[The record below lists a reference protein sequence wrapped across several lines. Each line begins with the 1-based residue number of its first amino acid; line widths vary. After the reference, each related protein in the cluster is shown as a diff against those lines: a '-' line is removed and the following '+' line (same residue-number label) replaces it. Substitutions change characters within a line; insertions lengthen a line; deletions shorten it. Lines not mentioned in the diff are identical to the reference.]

1 MNRTAEDGDSLI
13 SHLVELRNRLLRAVL
28 ALAVVFAGLVPISNT
43 LYHWLADPLLRK
55 LPADG
60 KLIAIGVTSP
70 FFAPIKLA
78 LMVALGIAMPVI
90 LYQAW
95 AFVAPG
101 LYRHERRL
109 AKPMLIAAVTL
120 FYLGCAFAY
129 FVMLPAVFTF
139 MAATAPGGVA
149 FTPDISEYLDF
160 VLIIFLAAGL
170 AFELPVAVVVLTAL
184 DLVEPAQLKQ
194 SRGYV
199 VVGVFIVAA
208 VITPPDAL
216 SQLILALPMLLL
228 FELGILAA
236 SAVSR
241 QRRRRAE
248 AEAVRE

>member
-1 MNRTAEDGDSLI
+1 MNRTADDGDSLI
-13 SHLVELRNRLLRAVL
+13 SHLIELRNRLMRAVL
-28 ALAVVFAGLVPISNT
+28 AVAVVFAGLVPFANT

-78 LMVALGIAMPVI
+78 FMLALAIAMPVI

-109 AKPMLIAAVTL
+109 AKPMLVAAVSL

-139 MAATAPGGVA
+139 MTATAPGGVA

-170 AFELPVAVVVLTAL
+170 AFEVPIAVVVLSAL
-184 DLVEPAQLKQ
+184 GMVEPAQLKH

-199 VVGVFIVAA
+199 VVGVFIFAA
-208 VITPPDAL
+208 IITPPDAL
-216 SQLILALPMLLL
+216 SQLILAIPMLLL
-228 FELGILAA
+228 YEVGILAA
-236 SAVSR
+236 SAVGR
-241 QRRRRAE
+241 QKKRRTEEDA
-248 AEAVRE
+248 AP